1 MMDNRP
7 AKTVYVVTEREDQQG
22 VRRTYWTTI
31 GTARVNKDETISVRL
46 DGLPLSGVLQIR
58 DEQDTR
64 RNNGQRALML
74 HDLEAAV
81 VDAAM
86 TWHVADRDRLWSPDP
101 VDLEHKRARAAL
113 HIACEAINKR
123 RGVGVEARLTRVE
136 AATIGTQQP
145 PPAPAPRTDVDA
157 EELRLLRLV
166 ADAADAW
173 CLNTDDAP
181 EELDALLE
189 RLRAYL
195 SALPKGG
202 A

>member
-1 MMDNRP
+1 MDNRTLREKLKDIAGP
-7 AKTVYVVTEREDQQG
+7 GMSDIKRAGAWLEILTV
-22 VRRTYWTTI
+22 
-31 GTARVNKDETISVRL
+31 
-46 DGLPLSGVLQIR
+46 
-58 DEQDTR
+58 
-64 RNNGQRALML
+64 
-74 HDLEAAV
+74 
-81 VDAAM
+81 
-86 TWHVADRDRLWSPDP
+86 HVAAQD
-101 VDLEHKRARAAL
+101 
-113 HIACEAINKR
+113 
-123 RGVGVEARLTRVE
+123 ARLTRVE

-145 PPAPAPRTDVDA
+145 PPAPRTDVDACTPPAPRTDVDA